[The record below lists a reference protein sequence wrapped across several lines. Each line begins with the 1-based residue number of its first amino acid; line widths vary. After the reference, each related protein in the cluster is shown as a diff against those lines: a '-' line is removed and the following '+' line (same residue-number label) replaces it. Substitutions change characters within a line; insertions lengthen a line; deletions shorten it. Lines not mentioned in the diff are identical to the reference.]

1 MCASGAAIHADA
13 APASS
18 EVPVNRTSMLHDLR
32 GKPVLYPD
40 DPGLAEQVQR
50 TLHGEEY
57 PCVFPDAFHPETIVD
72 VGAHV
77 GSAALFFRHAYPKA
91 RIIAFEPNPGS
102 FALLERNT
110 ANEDRLE
117 VHPLAIGAED
127 GEATLFA
134 GRHSS
139 MQASLVP
146 SEENAADGV
155 RIQVR
160 AISRLLAE
168 LGVQRISVLKVDTEG
183 MELPILRALGAAL
196 TDVDVVY
203 LEYHSEADRRAIDEL
218 LGEHHLLF
226 ASRASEPDRGT
237 VTYAR
242 RESLARWREETK
254 TARYSFPKGDAR
266 VPPRL
271 SVIVPTYGRPERIG
285 ALLAHLAR
293 QTLPPS
299 AFEVV
304 VVDDGSPTPIALDPA
319 AFPFPLQLLRQENAG
334 PASAR
339 NRAIRHARAELLLI
353 LNDDAIPRPDLLEV
367 HLAAHAA
374 AGDRVAVMGAFP
386 FTKRSL
392 REPFTRLL
400 AGSNL
405 LFDEP
410 GLRDGALHGWTFFWT
425 CNISLRRSLLDEVGG
440 FDAETFHDAIVEDV
454 ELGYRLQQRGVR
466 VLYRAD
472 AVCEHDHPLTVDD
485 YFKRAL
491 KLGVNVAKM
500 WRKHRDMGILW
511 QRPEVTIQAY
521 LRMAHAT
528 CAEGLPHV
536 ERFLEELRRWADGAR
551 DRVVPREE
559 LDRLRD
565 QVRVVSIPPVTRGI
579 LTELTGVDPATVVQ
593 SGPPAGKL
601 TSIVICSHDALE
613 KTRACL
619 ESLRRAAD
627 PAHPTELILVD
638 NGSTDGSAEW
648 LAAQPD
654 VQLVRNAENVG
665 APAARNQALA
675 LARGAFVAF
684 LDNDVVVTPGWL
696 RRLLY
701 HAEVNPAV
709 GCVGAC
715 ADRAS
720 HGQTVDYEGPADP
733 AALAAFAERRARAH
747 DRTAK
752 RALTMASFC
761 LLARREVIDRIGG
774 FDERFSP
781 WGFEDDDL
789 TLRAA
794 LAGFENRIALDVFV
808 HHDTYVGPKLERHTK
823 LLQQNWR
830 RFAEKYGLG
839 DAVYGDV
846 SGLEA
851 ALQRFDR
858 KNLRVALPSAGRG
871 APAAATSA
879 RPPAPAEPAVAADH
893 PLVSV
898 VVIAEGPFEETLRCL
913 TAIRE
918 GAAGVAHEVI
928 CIDDGTTDETRVALP
943 RLEGLTSL
951 RADAKGGFARAAN
964 AGAAVARGRYLAFLH
979 GDAVPL
985 PGWLAPLVELAE
997 ADGRVSV
1004 AGSRIVTPEGTVESD
1019 GVAFAYASPYP
1030 LTPIAFGAGAPAEPA
1045 SDVLEVPAVQSAAML
1060 VRADHFRAGGGL
1072 QEAHGADASAA
1083 ELCLRLTAAGGR
1095 VVVARG
1101 SAVVHHGR
1109 CERMAD
1115 ADAAWLSRGW
1125 LGKVPLLDQAGLRE
1139 RSAPAPRTG
1148 RPALSVVVPVRNAL
1162 GTVAPCLEALS
1173 RNLGPE
1179 DEIIIADGGSDD
1191 GTTEFAVLFARDQRH
1206 AARVIPGNA
1215 PGGLEEA
1222 LRGGLHAATRPVTVL
1237 FHPVAEPPDGFLD
1250 ALSALVEQDGAPSSV
1265 ATPTPPT
1272 GACVL
1277 GPTALLRAVGQAS
1290 PGVFLTSDP
1299 APLAAAMAARGGRL
1313 GLVEQR

>member
-1 MCASGAAIHADA
+1 
-13 APASS
+13 
-18 EVPVNRTSMLHDLR
+18 VNRISTIQDLR
-32 GKPVLYPD
+32 GKPVVFPD
-40 DPGLAEQVQR
+40 DPGLAEHVRR

-57 PCVFPDAFHPETIVD
+57 PCVFPDAFRPGTIVD

-77 GSAALFFRHAYPKA
+77 GSAALYFRHAYPQA
-91 RIIAFEPNPGS
+91 RIVAFEPNPAS
-102 FALLERNT
+102 FELLARNA

-117 VHPLAIGAED
+117 IHPLAIGAED
-127 GEATLFA
+127 GEAMLFA

-139 MQASLVP
+139 MQASLLP
-146 SEENAADGV
+146 NEENAAEGV
-155 RIQVR
+155 RVQVR
-160 AISRLLAE
+160 AMASVLRE
-168 LGVQRISVLKVDTEG
+168 LGVERISVLKVDTEG
-183 MELPILRALGAAL
+183 MELPILRALGPTL
-196 TDVDVVY
+196 HEIDVVH
-203 LEYHSEADRRAIDEL
+203 LEYHSEADRRAIDDL
-218 LGEHHLLF
+218 LGAHHVLF

-237 VTYAR
+237 LTYAR
-242 RESLARWREETK
+242 RDSLARWREETVA
-254 TARYSFPKGDAR
+254 ARYSFPKGEAR

-271 SVIVPTYGRPERIG
+271 SVIVPTYGRPDRIA
-285 ALLAHLAR
+285 ALLGHLSR

-304 VVDDGSPTPIALDPA
+304 VVDDGSPTPIAIDPA

-339 NRAIRHARAELLLI
+339 NRAIRHARAELVLI

-374 AGDRVAVMGAFP
+374 AGDRVAVMGSFP
-386 FTKRSL
+386 FTARSL

-410 GLRDGALHGWTFFWT
+410 GLRDGALHDWTFFWT
-425 CNISLRRSLLDEVGG
+425 CNISLRRSLLEEVGG
-440 FDAETFHDAIVEDV
+440 FDARTFRDAIVEDV

-466 VLYRAD
+466 VLHRAD
-472 AVCEHDHPLTVDD
+472 AVCEHEHPLTVDD
-485 YFKRAL
+485 YFRRAF

-500 WRKHRDMGILW
+500 WRKHRDMRILW
-511 QRPEVTIQAY
+511 QRPGVPIQLY
-521 LRMAHAT
+521 LRMAHTT
-528 CAEGLPHV
+528 CSDGLPHV
-536 ERFLEELRRWADGAR
+536 ERFLEEMRRWADGAR
-551 DRVVPREE
+551 DRAVSRDE
-559 LDRLRD
+559 LDRLRS
-565 QVRVVSIPPVTRGI
+565 QVRVVAIVPVTRGI
-579 LTELTGVDPATVVQ
+579 LTELTGSDPAALAVTD
-593 SGPPAGKL
+593 PPAGAL
-601 TSIVICSHDALE
+601 TSIVVCSHDALE

-619 ESLRRAAD
+619 ESLRRTAD
-627 PAHPTELILVD
+627 PDHPTELLFVD

-654 VQLVRNAENVG
+654 IRLIRNAANLG

-675 LARGAFVAF
+675 VARGAFVAF

-696 RRLLY
+696 RRLLF
-701 HAEVNPAV
+701 HAAARPAA

-720 HGQTVDYEGPADP
+720 HGQTVDYDGPMDP
-733 AALAAFAERRARAH
+733 AALAEFAERRARAH
-747 DRTAK
+747 DRTSK

-761 LLARREVIDRIGG
+761 LLVKREVIQEIGG

-808 HHDTYVGPKLERHTK
+808 RHDAYAGPKLERHTR

-839 DAVYGDV
+839 DAAYGDV
-846 SGLEA
+846 SGLEE
-851 ALQRFDR
+851 ALRRFDR
-858 KNLRVALPSAGRG
+858 KGLYVPLPAAPGAAASPPASPPAAADQPA
-871 APAAATSA
+871 APAAPHGPT
-879 RPPAPAEPAVAADH
+879 
-893 PLVSV
+893 VSV
-898 VVIAEGPFEETLRCL
+898 VVIAQGPWEETFRCL
-913 TAIRE
+913 SALRAA
-918 GAAGVAHEVI
+918 AAGVAHEVI
-928 CIDDGTTDETRVALP
+928 CVDDGTTDETRLALP
-943 RLEGLTSL
+943 RLEGLTTL
-951 RADAKGGFARAAN
+951 RAEGRGGFARAAN
-964 AGAAVARGRYLAFLH
+964 AGAGVARGRHLAFLH
-979 GDAVPL
+979 AAAVPQ
-985 PGWLAPLVELAE
+985 PGWLARLVELVE
-997 ADGRVSV
+997 ADARVAV
-1004 AGSRIVTPEGTVESD
+1004 AGSRLVTPGGRVEAD

-1030 LTPIAFGAGAPAEPA
+1030 LTPIAHGAGAPAVPT
-1045 SDVLEVPAVQSAAML
+1045 SDVLEVPAVPSAAML
-1060 VRADHFRAGGGL
+1060 VRADHFRAVRGFD
-1072 QEAHGADASAA
+1072 EAHGADASAVD
-1083 ELCLRLTAAGGR
+1083 LCLRLAAAGGR
-1095 VVVARG
+1095 VVVARA
-1101 SAVVHHGR
+1101 SAAIHHGGSDR
-1109 CERMAD
+1109 IAE
-1115 ADAAWLSRGW
+1115 ADAAWLTRTW
-1125 LGKVPLLDQAGLRE
+1125 LGKVPLLDQAGLRG
-1139 RSAPAPRTG
+1139 RNAPAPRTG
-1148 RPALSVVVPVRNAL
+1148 RPALSVVVPVRNAV

-1191 GTTEFAVLFARDQRH
+1191 GTTEYAALFARDQRH
-1206 AARVIPGNA
+1206 AARVVPGSA

-1237 FHPVAEPPDGFLD
+1237 FHPVAAPPDGFLD

-1265 ATPTPPT
+1265 ATPTPPA

-1277 GPTALLRAVGQAS
+1277 GPTALLREVGRAS

-1299 APLAAAMAARGGRL
+1299 APLAAAMAACGGRL